1 MQRILW
7 QSERNFPETAEYNS
21 SLREGAESDVDIP
34 LEARRAFFET
44 IREKRKSIPSAAGV
58 SKKRPRHVVMPSE
71 LIDRRK
77 YPSYRSSKVKRYL
90 LDAAERLELFKQGE
104 MHKMS
109 TQLGMTMEQFRRLPI
124 EHKCEILKPLV
135 KDYSDM
141 EIARM
146 LGSNKRA
153 DADHIG
159 YIRRRYNVLRK
170 KQGFQPRRTAQVVF
184 ENMMTTASTVMM
196 PSIKVTAPINGIHL
210 SLSGTFNAA
219 DVVNRLQA
227 LAMMVESV
235 GIDGTYEVEIALR
248 EAQPP
253 KMEESPKPTPASNG
267 AIANVVALEQ

>member
-1 MQRILW
+1 M
-7 QSERNFPETAEYNS
+7 
-21 SLREGAESDVDIP
+21 DVA

-44 IREKRKSIPSAAGV
+44 IQEKRKSIPPAAGV

-77 YPSYRSSKVKRYL
+77 HPSYRSSKVKRYF

-109 TQLGMTMEQFRRLPI
+109 TQLGMTMEQFRRLPV
-124 EHKCEILKPLV
+124 EHKCEILKSLAQ
-135 KDYSDM
+135 DYSDM

-146 LGSNKRA
+146 LGSNKRS

-170 KQGFQPRRTAQVVF
+170 RQGFQPRRTAQVVS
-184 ENMMTTASTVMM
+184 ENMTTTASTVVM
-196 PSIKVTAPINGIHL
+196 PSIKFITPIDGIHL
-210 SLSGTFNAA
+210 GLSGTFDAA

-227 LAMMVESV
+227 LAMMVESF

-248 EAQPP
+248 EARQP

-267 AIANVVALEQ
+267 AAANVVALEQ